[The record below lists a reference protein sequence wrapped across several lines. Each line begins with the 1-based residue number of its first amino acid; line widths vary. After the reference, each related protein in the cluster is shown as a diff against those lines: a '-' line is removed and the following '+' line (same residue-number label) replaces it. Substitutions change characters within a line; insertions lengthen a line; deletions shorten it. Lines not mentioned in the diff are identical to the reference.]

1 MGIADANAMHARRVN
16 AALSVVASRI
26 FHSSA
31 TSRKSTRQRLQ
42 KYIIKRVIMI
52 RRIAR
57 PIDSV

>member
-1 MGIADANAMHARRVN
+1 MGIADAMHGSARRVN

-31 TSRKSTRQRLQ
+31 TSRKSTRL
-42 KYIIKRVIMI
+42 IIRVIMLQ
-52 RRIAR
+52 RIAR

>member
-1 MGIADANAMHARRVN
+1 MGIADANAMHGSARRVN

-31 TSRKSTRQRLQ
+31 TSRKSTRL
-42 KYIIKRVIMI
+42 IIRVIML

>member
-1 MGIADANAMHARRVN
+1 MGIADANAMHGSVN

-31 TSRKSTRQRLQ
+31 TSRKSTRL
-42 KYIIKRVIMI
+42 IIRVIML

>member
-1 MGIADANAMHARRVN
+1 MGIADANAMHGSVRRVN

-31 TSRKSTRQRLQ
+31 TSRKSTRL
-42 KYIIKRVIMI
+42 IIRVIML